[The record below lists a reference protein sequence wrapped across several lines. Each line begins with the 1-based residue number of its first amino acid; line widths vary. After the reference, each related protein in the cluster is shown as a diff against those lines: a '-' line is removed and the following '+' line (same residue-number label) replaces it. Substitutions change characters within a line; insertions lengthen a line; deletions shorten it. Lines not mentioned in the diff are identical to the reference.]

1 MTTKQ
6 RIHRPLIMGRNGAVG
21 SNHPLATQAGL
32 DTLRAGGNA
41 ADAAV
46 AISLSLGVC
55 EPGMSG
61 LGSDG
66 FYHALDIRSGAS
78 TVYNGAGPAPKSA
91 DPIKYVDGIPICG
104 PRSVSVPGALGAL
117 ASMHNAHGHL
127 PWAELVKPAIEQAR
141 NGCPATHTYCHFAND
156 WPGSR
161 QAITTDVRSTKTFL
175 GHGLGDLVVQP
186 DLARTLEEIAHDGAE
201 SFYRGKVAKRLAK
214 GMAETGVEIDESDL
228 AAFQPEISAPIAVKY
243 RGLEVRQTPPN
254 STGFTMLQ
262 MLKIVERFNVGAL
275 SESERIHLLVEAKKL
290 AFLDRETYGFDP
302 RFGDIPIE
310 MLLSDAQAEGL
321 AAKINMTRAS
331 DIPLV
336 SEDAKGDTT
345 YFCVVDA
352 EGNAVSGIQSLA
364 SAFGSG
370 VTAGD
375 TGVLLNNRLAYFSS
389 RPGHPNALAPGK
401 RARHTMN
408 CPIVLKDGKLWSVL
422 GTPGADHQVQ
432 INTQLLTAMV
442 DCDIDPQTAVESP
455 RWSSSQVGQGTWPQ
469 IGDGRLTVENDF
481 DEAVLSDLEAR
492 GHGLIRVPHLASP
505 GAAHIIRVKPNGVR
519 IAGSDPRRDGWAGAY

>member
-1 MTTKQ
+1 MAHH
-6 RIHRPLIMGRNGAVG
+6 RNHRPLIMGGTGAVG

-61 LGSDG
+61 VGADG
-66 FYHALDIRSGAS
+66 FYHALDSQSGAS
-78 TVYNGAGPAPKSA
+78 TVYNGSGAAPKSA
-91 DPIKYVDGIPICG
+91 RPEKYSDGIPICG
-104 PRSVSVPGALGAL
+104 PGSVSVPGALGAL
-117 ASMHNAHGHL
+117 SAMHEAHGKL
-127 PWAELVKPAIEQAR
+127 PWADLVKPAIDLAR
-141 NGCPATHTYCHFAND
+141 DGFAATHTYCYFTND
-156 WPGSR
+156 WPGSK
-161 QAITTDVRSTKTFL
+161 QAILTDPRSTKTFL

-186 DLARTLEEIAHDGAE
+186 DLAGTLEEIAGDGSE
-201 SFYRGKVAKRLAK
+201 TFYRGRLAKRLAK
-214 GMAETGVEIDESDL
+214 GMMESGVEIDESDL
-228 AAFQPEISAPIAVKY
+228 AAFQPEITRPIGVNY
-243 RGLEVRQTPPN
+243 RGWEVRQTPPN

-275 SESERIHLLVEAKKL
+275 SEAERIHLLVEAKKL

-302 RFGDIPIE
+302 RSGDIPIE
-310 MLLSDAQAEGL
+310 MLLSESRADEY
-321 AAKINMTRAS
+321 AAKIDMTRAS
-331 DIPLV
+331 NIPLM

-352 EGNAVSGIQSLA
+352 AGNAVSGIQSLA

-375 TGVLLNNRLAYFSS
+375 TGVLLNNRLAYFSL
-389 RPGHPNALAPGK
+389 RPGHPNALKPGK
-401 RARHTMN
+401 RVRHTMN
-408 CPIVLKDGKLWSVL
+408 CPLVLKDRKLWSVL

-432 INTQLLTAMV
+432 INLQLLTALI
-442 DCDIDPQTAVESP
+442 DCNIDPQSAVESP

-469 IGDGRLTVENDF
+469 IGDGRLTIESDF
-481 DEAVLSDLEAR
+481 DTAVLSELEAR
-492 GHGLIRVPHLASP
+492 GHSLNRVPQLACP
-505 GAAHIIRVKPNGVR
+505 GAAHIIRINTNEVR